1 MNGKIENTP
10 ELSGSIFFNF
20 GLKSFYMKFDVMNK
34 PRSAMDVFE
43 MLPEG
48 TFAEVIENQLYMPPS
63 PTLDH
68 QETSSDL
75 NGEIRDHVKRNNLG
89 KIVATIDVY
98 LDEENVFEPDLVFLS
113 NENFNLIGADRKIH
127 GAPDLVIEILSPSN
141 KNYDLKKKK
150 PVYERCGV
158 QELWIIDPLTKQ
170 TWGFF
175 LQGNKYT
182 ELPSSNGKI
191 KSKVLKK
198 VFSF

>member
-1 MNGKIENTP
+1 
-10 ELSGSIFFNF
+10 
-20 GLKSFYMKFDVMNK
+20 MNK

-48 TFAEVIENQLYMPPS
+48 TLAEVINNQLYMPPS
-63 PTLDH
+63 PTFEH
-68 QETSSDL
+68 QDSSMSL
-75 NGEIRDHVKRNNLG
+75 SVQIGSFVIESKLG
-89 KIVATIDVY
+89 KVLATIDVY

-113 NENFNLIGADRKIH
+113 NENLHLVRADRKIH

-141 KNYDLKKKK
+141 RNYDLKKKK

-175 LQGNKYT
+175 LQGNKYAA
-182 ELPSSNGKI
+182 LPSSTGKI

-198 VFSF
+198 TFSF